1 MSHFLGRVLS
11 LFPLSVAGGPA
22 DEGSLCFFCRSH
34 KPLVAIADSWAGQCL
49 LRVVA
54 RTKSP
59 QEAPFEWHG
68 ELGTWG
74 HLHLQG
80 LQAGP
85 GEQGQGPG
93 VPWAPKKEQETAIC
107 SMELHHHCSVWRI
120 GCSPSEH
127 ELVWPGEAVCILK
140 LSYIVNKR
148 KWWCFTAEELF
159 SYLN

>member
-1 MSHFLGRVLS
+1 M
-11 LFPLSVAGGPA
+11 
-22 DEGSLCFFCRSH
+22 
-34 KPLVAIADSWAGQCL
+34 VAIADSWAGQCL

-107 SMELHHHCSVWRI
+107 SMELHHHCSV
-120 GCSPSEH
+120 
-127 ELVWPGEAVCILK
+127 
-140 LSYIVNKR
+140 
-148 KWWCFTAEELF
+148 
-159 SYLN
+159 